1 MSLFCQDFKC
11 KICSTLVRSNSD
23 GDNSIL
29 LHVLLKNHVEYDVE
43 SSQKGT
49 YKRVC
54 CLHCQ
59 NPNVMILGYCFNLQ
73 DYLCIDCLGK
83 KSVFKD
89 FTDWRNAYSSWF
101 PLIFSKSL
109 VTHMDSVPNE
119 YSCERPKN
127 SDYPLALN
135 ASYLHQLKKNLSSE
149 PCIGITLKGRF
160 YGSSEYCCCFM
171 ITVPETQVKTYSVG
185 SCYSLRVTVND
196 FPQDFDAVVVATE
209 VNHVIFTVLNT
220 SSSTF
225 IKIQECTL
233 TPFSLSWPTI
243 TPLVACGR
251 LLQKTDINSMLLG
264 YITGRSSNGLF
275 RNVKLDC
282 YDRVFPTEKE
292 IQTLDRCI
300 KTQCSILEC
309 GENGKREAGT
319 ISFIFVK
326 YRIGSS
332 YCNLY
337 QQNEEQT
344 CYICGYE

>member
-11 KICSTLVRSNSD
+11 RSCSTPVRSNSNS
-23 GDNSIL
+23 DNSIL

-43 SSQKGT
+43 GSQKGT

-54 CLHCQ
+54 CLYCQ

-83 KSVFKD
+83 KPVFKD
-89 FTDWRNAYSSWF
+89 FIDWRNAYSSWL

-109 VTHMDSVPNE
+109 ITHMDSVPNE
-119 YSCERPKN
+119 YSCEKPK
-127 SDYPLALN
+127 SLDYPLALN
-135 ASYLHQLKKNLSSE
+135 ASYLHQVKKNLSSE
-149 PCIGITLKGRF
+149 PLSGIPLKGRF
-160 YGSSEYCCCFM
+160 FGSSEYCCCFI
-171 ITVPETQVKTYSVG
+171 ITVPETEVKTYSVG
-185 SCYSLRVTVND
+185 SCYLLRVMVND
-196 FPQDFDAVVVATE
+196 LPQDFDAVVVAIE

-220 SSSTF
+220 NYSTF
-225 IKIQECTL
+225 DKVKTCTL
-233 TPFSLSWPTI
+233 IPFSLSWPTI

-251 LLQKTDINSMLLG
+251 LLQKTDINTMLFSYL
-264 YITGRSSNGLF
+264 TGRRTNGLF

-309 GENGKREAGT
+309 GKNGKREAGT
-319 ISFIFVK
+319 F
-326 YRIGSS
+326 SS
-332 YCNLY
+332 LFC
-337 QQNEEQT
+337 EV
-344 CYICGYE
+344 